1 MAENFDAEK
10 GYTELLEMFVY
21 IKDHMVTKDDLTDEL
36 AGLRTELKTDI
47 ATLREELGGLREELG
62 GKIDGI
68 HRALDAGFERDGALD
83 ARVTKIEAVLHLEH

>member
-47 ATLREELGGLREELG
+47 ATLREELGG
-62 GKIDGI
+62 KIDGV
-68 HRALDAGFERDGALD
+68 HRALDAGFERDRALD